1 MNTLKK
7 LLITTLLV
15 SLSTFL
21 NASELIDSVGKKIP
35 ETRVIFKTLVE
46 EKKDQ
51 LNDLAKEAGAL
62 KKEKDA
68 ALKSI
73 VLDIKEND
81 AKRRVVDQELSKDPE
96 DDFLVKQSSLLTE
109 IHDVLHDLVRM
120 WEGLSKKIIDRMALL
135 DKYLKDPDF
144 KNYAK
149 ELKISAGPYFF
160 EDLEDVHQKLI
171 NQQKFVDQIKKRK
184 ESIVKEQKTL
194 QQLMDKATQEYK
206 DRVSKQEE
214 FNKTPTDAGS
224 IKVPFGLNVQQ
235 RALLIKLESM
245 LYKLRKDLVE
255 LQLKEKRYE
264 AGLVD
269 DELFLESRQLE
280 VLQDIHRAIK
290 TSLIVTQE
298 QIDSA
303 LQDLEKKK
311 HTFSAL
317 KTKYNEEIVTLRKLR
332 ENDAAQLT
340 TLSVRYGIALG
351 NELNTWSL
359 EPKKTV
365 DSYKGLCEVG
375 ALNTSVQLLDDR
387 EAYFVAL
394 IALEQEKINH
404 AEGVVKVKE
413 VYYKIISRKF
423 SSEDEITQ
431 EIKNYTSQL
440 SANEAAL
447 KSYKIKKDEV
457 EELLV
462 KLQHEVTQ
470 GLKKRKNETQKL
482 KDSLFRGH
490 LGDYSLC
497 LRDLDQAEENL
508 GFRMEVI
515 AGISKVN
522 TEIIAALS
530 KVTSHSKFILTELE
544 SITIWYRPEHA
555 ITWDGLNNAGT
566 DIKMFFTDVKNYFMQ
581 FNSHN
586 LFERFKDGI
595 KNPGMLFIFLLKLL
609 LAFIVLMG
617 VRRYAGFIPA
627 LLIAIGRQYAL
638 LYSIMLLLAFMAA
651 FIASYAVS
659 LFGWFALWLIVQYGT
674 MPDPYLYILFY
685 LISIPWFLYLA
696 YHALKF
702 FESFNRTYG
711 YVLIRQ
717 DNQARIMLAFS
728 AIFYSTIV
736 LNLFRHAFIL
746 VKFPKSELPAILFA
760 LNVLIVQI
768 TLFLIT
774 FRELINL
781 IPLRYTWGE
790 RIYKFANQYYY
801 AILALIIGIFILSN
815 PYVGYGRLVYY
826 LISGVLYS
834 IILIKVLHGCH
845 LLIKRAVS
853 QLFFS
858 SEDDVVRERFS
869 HAKTW
874 FGIAIIGSFLVLGI
888 LGSLIAAKIWGW
900 PIVFTDIVRWLNQP
914 LLGLG
919 KGTSHPLTS
928 ITIAT
933 FFIFI
938 VSGFILAYCVN
949 RFVLEKVFD
958 LMLVD
963 SGVQNA
969 ITSLIRY
976 LIVAAALVLGLQSV
990 GYGGLITYL
999 YVLILGIGYLFQ
1011 GLLNDLIAY
1020 FIILLQRP
1028 IKVGD
1033 YIKVDDVVMGV
1044 VRKITPKSVV
1054 LRHKNS
1060 TTFVVPN
1067 TQIINKSVVNWN
1079 YARNFIGLDDIYI
1092 TVGYEEN
1099 PAIIKDLL
1107 FKVVEAHPKVLKNPK
1122 SIVRLHEF
1130 QEYGYQFM
1138 VRAYVSSNFTMEMH
1152 DIASDIRL
1160 SIAKTLRENNIYIAV
1175 PVRQL
1180 LPAERISQTGKRDNN
1195 DN

>member
-7 LLITTLLV
+7 LLISTILAAS
-15 SLSTFL
+15 SLMIS
-21 NASELIDSVGKKIP
+21 ASELLDVGAKIP
-35 ETRVIFKTLVE
+35 ETRVIFKTLIE

-51 LNDLAKEAGAL
+51 LNDLEKEAEAF
-62 KKEKDA
+62 KNEKNA
-68 ALKSI
+68 ALKNI

-96 DDFLVKQSSLLTE
+96 DDFLIKQSSLLTE
-109 IHDVLHDLVRM
+109 NHDVLHDLVRM
-120 WEGLSKKIIDRMALL
+120 WEGLSKKINDRIVLL
-135 DKYLKDPDF
+135 DKYLKDPDL

-160 EDLEDVHQKLI
+160 EDLEDVHQKLM

-194 QQLMDKATQEYK
+194 QQSLDKATEEYK
-206 DRVSKQEE
+206 DRVAKQEE
-214 FNKTPTDAGS
+214 FSKAPTDSTG

-235 RALLIKLESM
+235 RATLIKLESM

-264 AGLVD
+264 AGLID
-269 DELFLESRQLE
+269 DEFFLETRQLE
-280 VLQDIHRAIK
+280 VLQEIHRNIK
-290 TSLIVTQE
+290 ASLTVTQE

-303 LQDLEKKK
+303 TQDLEKKK

-317 KTKYNEEIVTLRKLR
+317 KTKYNEEIVSLRKMR
-332 ENDAAQLT
+332 EEEAAKLNA
-340 TLSVRYGIALG
+340 LSMRYGIALG
-351 NELNTWSL
+351 NELNTWSV
-359 EPKKTV
+359 EPKKTIE
-365 DSYKGLCEVG
+365 SYKGLCEIG
-375 ALNTSVQLLDDR
+375 ALNTSVQLLDDK
-387 EAYFVAL
+387 ESYFVAL
-394 IALEQEKINH
+394 IALEQEKINY

-413 VYYKIISRKF
+413 TYYKIISHKF
-423 SSEDEITQ
+423 GSEDEITQ
-431 EIKNYTSQL
+431 EIKNYNSQL

-462 KLQHEVTQ
+462 KLQHEIAQ
-470 GLKKRKNETQKL
+470 GLKKRKIEIQKL
-482 KDSLFRGH
+482 KDSLFKGH

-497 LRDLDQAEENL
+497 LKDLDQADENL
-508 GFRMEVI
+508 SLRMEVV
-515 AGISKVN
+515 AGISKIN
-522 TEIIAALS
+522 TEIITVLS
-530 KVTSHSKFILTELE
+530 KVSSHSKFILNELE

-555 ITWDGLNNAGT
+555 ITWEGVNNVWP
-566 DIKMFFTDVKNYFMQ
+566 DIKMFFHDVKNYFMQ
-581 FNSHN
+581 FDCGNI
-586 LFERFKDGI
+586 FERFKDSLRSPGI
-595 KNPGMLFIFLLKLL
+595 LLIFLLKLL
-609 LAFIVLMG
+609 LAFILLMI
-617 VRRYAGFIPA
+617 VRRYAGFIPT
-627 LLIAIGRQYAL
+627 LLIAIARQYPVL
-638 LYSIMLLLAFMAA
+638 NGIMLLSACIVAFVALYALSFFGLIALLLMA
-651 FIASYAVS
+651 
-659 LFGWFALWLIVQYGT
+659 QYGT
-674 MPDPYLYILFY
+674 MPDPYLHVVFY
-685 LISIPWFLYLA
+685 LVAIPWLLYLA
-696 YHALKF
+696 HQAMIF
-702 FESFNRTYG
+702 FKNFNHNYG
-711 YVLIRQ
+711 YALMSSE
-717 DNQARIMLAFS
+717 NQSRIMLGLS
-728 AIFYSTIV
+728 AIVYSTIA
-736 LNLFRHAFIL
+736 LSLFRHAFLL

-760 LNVLIVQI
+760 INLLIVQI
-768 TLFLIT
+768 TLFLLI

-781 IPLRYTWGE
+781 IPMRYSWGE
-790 RIYKFANQYYY
+790 RVYKFIMQYYY
-801 AILALIIGIFILSN
+801 AIVALIIGIFILSN

-826 LISGVLYS
+826 LVSGVIYS
-834 IILIKVLHGCH
+834 IILIKALHACH
-845 LLIKRAVS
+845 LFIKRTVS

-858 SEDDVVRERFS
+858 TQDDVVRERFS

-874 FGIAIIGSFLVLGI
+874 FGIAIIGSFLMLGI
-888 LGSLIAAKIWGW
+888 VGSLIAAKIWGW
-900 PIVFTDIVRWLNQP
+900 PIVLNDIMRWLNQP

-919 KGTSHPLTS
+919 KGTSHPLTF
-928 ITIAT
+928 ITIIT

-1033 YIKVDDVVMGV
+1033 YIKVDDEVMGV

-1054 LRHKNS
+1054 LRYKNS
-1060 TTFVVPN
+1060 VTFVVPN
-1067 TQIINKSVVNWN
+1067 TQVISKAVVNWN

-1099 PAIIKDLL
+1099 PALIKELL
-1107 FKVVEAHPKVLKNPK
+1107 FKVVETHPKVLKNPR
-1122 SIVRLHEF
+1122 SIIRLHDF

-1138 VRAYVSSNFTMEMH
+1138 VRAYVSSNFTLEMH

-1160 SIAKTLRENNIYIAV
+1160 LISKSLHENNIHIAV

-1180 LPAERISQTGKRDNN
+1180 LPADRAKENNAQKRSEN
-1195 DN
+1195 

>member
-7 LLITTLLV
+7 ILISVFFIMSPLGI
-15 SLSTFL
+15 S
-21 NASELIDSVGKKIP
+21 ASGIIGSVGKKIP
-35 ETRVIFKTLVE
+35 DTQPIFKTLIE

-51 LNDLAKEAGAL
+51 LNELEKEANAL
-62 KKEKDA
+62 KNEKNA

-81 AKRRVVDQELSKDPE
+81 AKRRVIDQELGKDPQ
-96 DDFLVKQSSLLTE
+96 DDFLVKQSSLLIE

-120 WEGLSKKIIDRMALL
+120 WEGLPKKIADHIVLL

-144 KNYAK
+144 KYYAK
-149 ELKISAGPYFF
+149 ELKISSGPYFF
-160 EDLEDVHQKLI
+160 ENLEDVHQKLI

-184 ESIVKEQKTL
+184 ESIVKEQKSL
-194 QQLMDKATQEYK
+194 QQLLDKVTEEYK
-206 DRVSKQEE
+206 ERVSKQDE
-214 FNKTPTDAGS
+214 FNKAPTDSIG

-235 RALLIKLESM
+235 RALLIKLESL
-245 LYKLRKDLVE
+245 LYKFRKDLVE
-255 LQLKEKRYE
+255 LQVKEKRYE
-264 AGLVD
+264 AGLTEE
-269 DELFLESRQLE
+269 ELFLEVRQLD
-280 VLQDIHRAIK
+280 VLQDIHNSIK

-303 LQDLEKKK
+303 LQDLERKK

-332 ENDAAQLT
+332 EDEWARLT
-340 TLSVRYGIALG
+340 TLSVRYGVALG

-365 DSYKGLCEVG
+365 DSYKGLCEIG

-387 EAYFVAL
+387 EAYFVAQ
-394 IALEQEKINH
+394 IAFEQEKINH

-413 VYYKIISRKF
+413 TYYKIISRKF

-431 EIKNYTSQL
+431 EIKNYTAQL
-440 SANEAAL
+440 NANEASL

-462 KLQHEVTQ
+462 KLQHETAQ
-470 GLKKRKNETQKL
+470 GLKKRKTDIQKL
-482 KDSLFRGH
+482 RDSLFKGY
-490 LGDYSLC
+490 LGDYTLC
-497 LRDLDQAEENL
+497 LRWLDQAEENL
-508 GFRMEVI
+508 SLRMEVV
-515 AGISKVN
+515 AGIGKVN
-522 TEIIAALS
+522 TEIMAILS
-530 KVTSHSKFILTELE
+530 KVASQSKFILSELD

-555 ITWDGLNNAGT
+555 ISWDGLNNVLP
-566 DIKMFFTDVKNYFMQ
+566 DIKMFFTDIKNYFMQ
-581 FNSHN
+581 FSIGM
-586 LFERFKDGI
+586 LFERFKDGV
-595 KNPGMLFIFLLKLL
+595 KNPGMLFGFLLKLL

-627 LLIAIGRQYAL
+627 LLLAIGRQYSVL
-638 LYSIMLLLAFMAA
+638 NVVTLILAFIVA
-651 FIASYAVS
+651 FVATYAVS
-659 LFGWFALWLIVQYGT
+659 IFGWFSLWLIVEYGNV
-674 MPDPYLYILFY
+674 PDPYLYVVLY

-696 YHALKF
+696 YQALHF
-702 FESFNRTYG
+702 FETFNRANG
-711 YVLIRQ
+711 CALIRSE
-717 DNQARIMLAFS
+717 NKNRVMLGLS
-728 AIFYSTIV
+728 VIVYSTIV
-736 LNLFRHAFIL
+736 LSLFRQAFIL
-746 VKFPKSELPAILFA
+746 VKFPKSELPAILLG
-760 LNVLIVQI
+760 LNLLIVQI
-768 TLFLIT
+768 LVLFPA
-774 FRELINL
+774 FNVLINV
-781 IPLRYTWGE
+781 IPLKYAWGE
-790 RIYKFANQYYY
+790 RIYKLVMRYYY
-801 AILALIIGIFILSN
+801 VIIGLIIVIFVLSN
-815 PYVGYGRLVYY
+815 PYVGYGRLVFY
-826 LISGVLYS
+826 LVSGVIYS
-834 IILIKVLHGCH
+834 IILIKVLHACH
-845 LLIKRAVS
+845 LLIKRGVS

-858 SEDDVVRERFS
+858 TQDDVVRERFS

-888 LGSLIAAKIWGW
+888 IGSLIAAKIWGW
-900 PIVFTDIVRWLNQP
+900 PILFSDIARWINQP

-919 KGTSHPLTS
+919 KGTSHPLTF
-928 ITIAT
+928 ITIVT

-963 SGVQNA
+963 SGVQDA

-976 LIVAAALVLGLQSV
+976 LIVAASLVLGLQSV

-1033 YIKVDDVVMGV
+1033 YIKVDDTIMGV

-1054 LRHKNS
+1054 LRYKNS

-1067 TQIINKSVVNWN
+1067 TQIINKAVVNWN

-1092 TVGYEEN
+1092 TVGYGEN
-1099 PAIIKDLL
+1099 PALIKDLL
-1107 FKVVEAHPKVLKNPK
+1107 LKVADAHPKVLKNPK
-1122 SIVRLHEF
+1122 VIIRLHDF

-1138 VRAYVSSNFTMEMH
+1138 VRAYVSSNFTLEMH
-1152 DIASDIRL
+1152 DISSEIRL
-1160 SIAKTLRENNIYIAV
+1160 SIAKALHENNIHIAV
-1175 PVRQL
+1175 PVRQII
-1180 LPAERISQTGKRDNN
+1180 PADRVKEGSMRTSED
-1195 DN
+1195 